1 MKPVHKLTVFLAVFV
16 LNLFICNFQPKNG
29 SFMYQ
34 IFDHSIMVNRSFTI
48 KLSGKGVGAKLVK
61 KNTFYKQKELFPT
74 FYCFSV
80 DMEADAA

>member
-1 MKPVHKLTVFLAVFV
+1 
-16 LNLFICNFQPKNG
+16 
-29 SFMYQ
+29 MYQ